1 MVYRSAIALR
11 RFGLFSPG
19 CRPDANQ
26 ESDTMQSNERHII
39 GWLLALAALVLAVGL
54 LRSALLPFIIGL
66 AISYMLNPLADWL
79 HDRGLGRGLASLLIV
94 ALFSILALLVL
105 FILVPWIAAE
115 LRDVALNL
123 PRYIEQARKMVE
135 DAAVRWLGRDALAV
149 RAKIDQGVTELSQQW
164 TGSASTVILSVLNGG
179 KAIVDLASVVLITPV
194 VAFYMLN
201 DWPRM
206 LASIDSWLPRDHAET
221 IRRLAYEVNGV
232 LAGFARG
239 QAMVCLALA
248 AVYAI
253 GLSWAG
259 IKFGALIGLVTG
271 LMSFIPF
278 VAFAIGLLIAAT
290 VAIVEFWPNWVPLA
304 KVGGVFA
311 LGQVLESAVL
321 SPRIVAGHIKLHPV
335 WIILA
340 LFVFGYLFGFVG
352 MLVAVPTAAAI
363 GVMTRFGLQEYLKS
377 PLYRG
382 QKVAATENK
391 ERAEG

>member
-1 MVYRSAIALR
+1 MPSNER
-11 RFGLFSPG
+11 
-19 CRPDANQ
+19 
-26 ESDTMQSNERHII
+26 QSNERHII
-39 GWLLALAALVLAVGL
+39 GWLVALAVLVLAVGL

-66 AISYMLNPLADWL
+66 AIAYMLNPMADWL
-79 HDRGLGRGLASLLIV
+79 HDRGMNRNVASLLIV
-94 ALFSILALLVL
+94 ALFSVLALLAIL
-105 FILVPWIAAE
+105 ILVPWIAAE
-115 LRDVALNL
+115 LRDLALNL
-123 PRYIEQARKMVE
+123 PRYIEQSRQMIE
-135 DAAVRWLGRDALAV
+135 DAAVRWLGREAATV
-149 RAKIDQGVTELSQQW
+149 RAKIDQGLSELSQQW
-164 TGSASTVILSVLNGG
+164 TAAASTVILSLLNGG

-194 VAFYMLN
+194 VAFYMLS

-206 LASIDSWLPRDHAET
+206 VASIDSWLPRDHAVT
-221 IRRLAYEVNGV
+221 IRRLSHEVNGV

-239 QAMVCLALA
+239 QATVCLVLA
-248 AVYAI
+248 AVYAV

-259 IKFGALIGLVTG
+259 IKSGVLIGLVTG

-278 VAFAIGLLIAAT
+278 VAFAVGLIIAAV
-290 VAIVEFWPNWVPLA
+290 VAIAESWPNWVPLA

-352 MLVAVPTAAAI
+352 LLVAVPTAAAI
-363 GVMTRFGLQEYLKS
+363 GVLTRFGLQEYLKS

-382 QKVAATENK
+382 QQDRLQDSDRGAS
-391 ERAEG
+391 

>member
-1 MVYRSAIALR
+1 MRS
-11 RFGLFSPG
+11 S
-19 CRPDANQ
+19 
-26 ESDTMQSNERHII
+26 ERHII
-39 GWLLALAALVLAVGL
+39 GWLAALVLLVLAVGL

-66 AISYMLNPLADWL
+66 AIAYMLNPLADWL
-79 HDRGLGRGLASLLIV
+79 HDRGMRRTLASLLIV
-94 ALFSILALLVL
+94 TLFSILALLAL
-105 FILVPWIAAE
+105 LILVPWIAAE
-115 LRDVALNL
+115 LRDLALNL
-123 PRYIEQARKMVE
+123 PRYIEQSRQMLE

-149 RAKIDQGVTELSQQW
+149 RAKIDQGLSELSQQW
-164 TGSASTVILSVLNGG
+164 TASASTVILSVLSGG

-206 LASIDSWLPRDHAET
+206 LTSVDSWLPRDHAET
-221 IRRLAYEVNGV
+221 IRRLAHEVNGV

-239 QAMVCLALA
+239 QSTVCLVLA

-259 IKFGALIGLVTG
+259 IKSGALIGLVTG

-278 VAFAIGLLIAAT
+278 VAFAIGLFIAAT
-290 VAIVEFWPNWVPLA
+290 VAIVESWPNWVPLA
-304 KVGGVFA
+304 KVGAVFA
-311 LGQVLESAVL
+311 LGQVLELVIL
-321 SPRIVAGHIKLHPV
+321 SPRIVAGHIKLHPI

-363 GVMTRFGLQEYLKS
+363 GVLTRFGLQEYLKS
-377 PLYRG
+377 PLYLG
-382 QKVAATENK
+382 QQDSAKGK
-391 ERAEG
+391 ERLES

>member
-1 MVYRSAIALR
+1 MRA
-11 RFGLFSPG
+11 
-19 CRPDANQ
+19 
-26 ESDTMQSNERHII
+26 NERHII
-39 GWLLALAALVLAVGL
+39 GWLLALGALVLAVGL

-66 AISYMLNPLADWL
+66 AISYILNPLADWL
-79 HDRGLGRGLASLLIV
+79 HDRGVRRSLASLVIV

-105 FILVPWIAAE
+105 FVLVPWIAAE
-115 LRDVALNL
+115 LRDLALNL
-123 PRYIEQARKMVE
+123 PRYIEQSRKMLE

-149 RAKIDQGVTELSQQW
+149 RAKIDQGLSELSQQW
-164 TGSASTVILSVLNGG
+164 TASASTVLLSVLSGG

-194 VAFYMLN
+194 VAFYMLS

-206 LASIDSWLPRDHAET
+206 LASIDSWLPRDHAAT
-221 IRRLAYEVNGV
+221 IRRLANEVNGV

-239 QAMVCLALA
+239 QATVCLVLA
-248 AVYAI
+248 AVYAV

-259 IKFGALIGLVTG
+259 IKSGALIGLVTG

-290 VAIVEFWPNWVPLA
+290 VAVVESWPNWGPLA
-304 KVGGVFA
+304 KVAGVFA
-311 LGQVLESAVL
+311 LGQVLESAIL

-363 GVMTRFGLQEYLKS
+363 GVLTRFGLQEYLKS
-377 PLYRG
+377 PLYLG
-382 QKVAATENK
+382 QPNGSKNAG
-391 ERAEG
+391 RQDG

>member
-1 MVYRSAIALR
+1 
-11 RFGLFSPG
+11 
-19 CRPDANQ
+19 
-26 ESDTMQSNERHII
+26 MQSNERHVI
-39 GWLLALAALVLAVGL
+39 GWLLALAALVLVVGL

-66 AISYMLNPLADWL
+66 AISYMLNPFADWL
-79 HDRGLGRGLASLLIV
+79 NDRGMNRSLASLLIV

-105 FILVPWIAAE
+105 IILVPWIAAE

-123 PRYIEQARKMVE
+123 PRYIEQARTMVE

-164 TGSASTVILSVLNGG
+164 TASASTVILSVLSGG

-221 IRRLAYEVNGV
+221 IRRLAHEVNGV

-239 QAMVCLALA
+239 QATVCIVLA

-290 VAIVEFWPNWVPLA
+290 VAIVESWPNWVPLA
-304 KVGGVFA
+304 KIASVFA

-382 QKVAATENK
+382 QQAAATERK
-391 ERAEG
+391 ERSAG